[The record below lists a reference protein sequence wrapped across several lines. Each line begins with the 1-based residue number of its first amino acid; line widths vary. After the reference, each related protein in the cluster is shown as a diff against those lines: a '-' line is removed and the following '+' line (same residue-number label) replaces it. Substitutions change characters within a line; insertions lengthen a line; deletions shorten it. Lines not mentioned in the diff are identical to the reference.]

1 MEIDYESDSAQGFS
15 NDQLSELSVLAKMQ
29 LDLEA
34 AIDETERELA
44 ALKKQHKQL
53 AEVSI
58 PDLMQQVGMAEFTL
72 DNGYKVTVKP
82 FYGANINDENR
93 EQCFAWLRD
102 HELGDIIK
110 HEVTAKLGKD
120 SDKAATQIV
129 GYLASIGVD
138 YADKEFVH
146 PMTLKSFVKEQCE
159 ENTEFPKDMFKVF
172 EGKLTKITRR
182 K

>member
-1 MEIDYESDSAQGFS
+1 MGIDYEADVEQEFS
-15 NDQLSELSVLAKMQ
+15 NDQLSEISVLANMQ
-29 LDLEA
+29 LDLET
-34 AIDETERELA
+34 AIEETERELA
-44 ALKKQHKQL
+44 ALKKQLKQIS
-53 AEVSI
+53 EVSI

-72 DNGYKVTVKP
+72 SNGYKVTVKP
-82 FYGANINDENR
+82 FYGANIGDENR

-102 HELGDIIK
+102 HDLGDIIK

-120 SDKAATQIV
+120 SDERAKVIINVLTRMKI
-129 GYLASIGVD
+129 D
-138 YADKEFVH
+138 YTDKEFVH

-159 ENTEFPKDMFKVF
+159 ENEEFPKDMFKVF

>member
-1 MEIDYESDSAQGFS
+1 MIDYESDAPQGFS
-15 NDQLSELSVLAKMQ
+15 NYQLYELSVLANMQ
-29 LDLEA
+29 LDLEK
-34 AIDETERELA
+34 AIDESERELA
-44 ALKKQHKQL
+44 ALKKQLKHIS
-53 AEVSI
+53 EVSI
-58 PDLMQQVGMAEFTL
+58 PDLMQQIGMAEFTL

-93 EQCFAWLRD
+93 ELCFTWLRD
-102 HELGDIIK
+102 HELDDIIK

-120 SDKAATQIV
+120 SDEIALKVT

-138 YADKEFVH
+138 FADKEFVH
-146 PMTLKSFVKEQCE
+146 PMTLKSFIKEQCE
-159 ENTEFPKDMFKVF
+159 ENQDFPKDMFKVY